1 MVNEKEPRYNET
13 LLKRTNLASPLALLF
28 TCIEVPLYTQNN
40 CGLSKV
46 STGGQLSWAGISGG
60 LSDENEFPLLNS
72 LYKFIN
78 YTSKFVALLRKIF
91 YASVSVSFRS
101 KERGTRVKGHSRS
114 IFRAAKTENPVPRR
128 SSVFLCSET
137 TRKRLPRR
145 LLRQKNGNLKSLF
158 SIA

>member
-1 MVNEKEPRYNET
+1 MVNENEPRYNET

-101 KERGTRVKGHSRS
+101 KERGTRVKGHSRC

-145 LLRQKNGNLKSLF
+145 LLRQKNGN
-158 SIA
+158 